1 LRNFTDGEEM
11 VEIFSAKPPRTL
23 KSKVEAGSKAVSGKR
38 F

>member
-1 LRNFTDGEEM
+1 LLDFTDVEEM

-23 KSKVEAGSKAVSGKR
+23 KSKVEAGSKAVSGKQ